1 MTADE
6 AVAKAATALD
16 EIADRVLADV
26 EAMLKHRGASDEELR
41 FELERARA
49 EVASTRQRMLQEVRA
64 FVESGGASG
73 SIH

>member
-16 EIADRVLADV
+16 EIAARVLADV
-26 EAMLKHRGASDEELR
+26 EAMLRNRGATDEELR
-41 FELERARA
+41 LELERAVAEIAATRHRA
-49 EVASTRQRMLQEVRA
+49 LQQARA
-64 FVESGGASG
+64 FVESGGATW